1 MEILPRDFEVK
12 GFREFG
18 IDGKNMFQ
26 LVCDSASI
34 MSLSNLENMYAG
46 YMPLNIINNS
56 IGSYFFWLVTK
67 SDTKFNFSEEDAICR
82 RLCKRQNA
90 ASGTVITMCS
100 ARGLPVKLLNRR

>member
-34 MSLSNLENMYAG
+34 MSLSNISRKYVCRVYATE
-46 YMPLNIINNS
+46 YN
-56 IGSYFFWLVTK
+56 
-67 SDTKFNFSEEDAICR
+67 
-82 RLCKRQNA
+82 
-90 ASGTVITMCS
+90 
-100 ARGLPVKLLNRR
+100 